1 MSFVAL
7 NGRKLNKVLLYQRK
21 ILNILSR
28 NLAEASRLVRR
39 QKFRLDAG
47 FRSVGRWRPE
57 PSGLV
62 ESSGWRNGPTAAGT
76 LIIHSRSRIHEKT
89 DFVVRLLTLV
99 DHRPGQVALTLILK
113 VEVSPG
119 INCTST
125 YCALFHS
132 QCTLVQTS

>member
-1 MSFVAL
+1 M
-7 NGRKLNKVLLYQRK
+7 NK
-21 ILNILSR
+21 LSR

-57 PSGLV
+57 PSGLA
-62 ESSGWRNGPTAAGT
+62 ESSEWRNGPTAAGT

-99 DHRPGQVALTLILK
+99 VNKPGQGELTLILK
-113 VEVSPG
+113 MEVSPTG
-119 INCTST
+119 
-125 YCALFHS
+125 
-132 QCTLVQTS
+132 